1 MMVDGLTLEVERLSC
16 EYGDRRALDSI
27 SIAFEKGLFTAIV
40 GPNGS
45 GKTTL
50 LKALT
55 RVITPS
61 DGAIY
66 LDGRNAAG
74 FGRRELARRMA
85 VVPQEASH
93 AFAFTALEVVLM
105 GRTPHLGRFK
115 FESARDME
123 VARDAMERTNAWRLK
138 DRPVTEL
145 SGGEKQRVI
154 IAQALAQEPKALLL
168 DEPTLHLDL
177 NHQLDLMDLFKQ
189 LNCEGLTVVAVL
201 HDLNLAAYYADVIA
215 LVKDGRLIDAGAVE
229 KTLTPLKIKEIF
241 GADVLVDEHPA
252 TGRPH
257 VTVLPKG
264 VNASRDGRSPGGER

>member
-16 EYGDRRALDSI
+16 DYGDRRALDAI
-27 SIAFEKGLFTAIV
+27 SVAFKKGLFTAIV

-55 RVITPS
+55 RVITPLG
-61 DGAIY
+61 GAIF
-66 LDGRNAAG
+66 LNGKDVVR
-74 FGRRELARRMA
+74 FSRRELARLMA

-105 GRTPHLGRFK
+105 GRTPHLGRFE

-123 VARDAMERTNAWRLK
+123 VARDAMERTNVWCFK

-177 NHQLDLMDLFKQ
+177 SHQLDLMNLFKR
-189 LNCEGLTVVAVL
+189 LNYEGLTVVAVL

-215 LVKDGRLIDAGAVE
+215 LVKEGRLIDAGVVE
-229 KTLTPLKIKEIF
+229 ETLTPLKIKEIF

-257 VTVLPKG
+257 VTVLPLG
-264 VNASRDGRSPGGER
+264 VNGSGNGQSPGGAS